1 MRTLRKHSQT
11 DSKINEYSFIIML
24 ICRENT
30 QKLRNSVIDNRKS
43 QNFSRTTKAPKPPI
57 GNRIHKLNPASP
69 SSSHLIYESSSSI
82 GSVNELYENYKEQMM
97 AAKGKYFS
105 FKFIKI
111 YFIIIYDR
119 SK

>member
-1 MRTLRKHSQT
+1 
-11 DSKINEYSFIIML
+11 ML

-43 QNFSRTTKAPKPPI
+43 ENFSRTTKAPKPPI

-105 FKFIKI
+105 FKYIKLTL
-111 YFIIIYDR
+111 
-119 SK
+119 S